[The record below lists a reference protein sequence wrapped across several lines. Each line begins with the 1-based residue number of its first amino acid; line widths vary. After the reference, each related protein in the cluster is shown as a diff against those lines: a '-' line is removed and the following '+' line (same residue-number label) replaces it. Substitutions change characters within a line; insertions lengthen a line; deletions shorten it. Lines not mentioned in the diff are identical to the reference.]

1 MNRGGSSLSGARDSN
16 YRRGAIMGLTMAEIF
31 ILISFAL
38 LLLFLFWRW
47 EKERED
53 TPPVLEFKAL
63 PPEAQKTA
71 LEIINAPGQGAGQ
84 DQTEHW
90 RFINQTDLQR
100 LVDGAEKLPEDI
112 RLQLAELVEAENAR
126 AVLSE
131 LGALEEIISAG
142 QSLQGISGKIG
153 RFQAKEEALG
163 AALKSEI
170 GETVATFKGEI
181 SDTGVITFP
190 ESVVFSRNSAEV
202 SPALRSFLELAC
214 EPWLK
219 VLKDSSVPIEEVR
232 IEGHASSEWGR
243 SSSVDAAYLG
253 NLGLS
258 QQRSQSVL
266 LYCLSHIRSDEI
278 KTWARSHL
286 VAVGHSSSRPI
297 LDESGYED
305 SGKSRRVVF
314 RATPDRKEVLKE
326 IGSELQAAVSKMSY
340 QRSHFGTWADSDGDC
355 VNQRHEM
362 LMKHSETEPEMSAN
376 GCNVISG
383 SWSDP
388 YTGSVFQ
395 LSRDVE
401 IDHLVPLSWAWDRGA
416 SRWQD
421 DRRREFFSDPRNL
434 VVTSGDVNRQKSD
447 KGPGEWLP
455 PKQDYRCAYLRDF
468 NKIVEVYE
476 LAPNA
481 GESAVLGSLL
491 SRYCD
496 G

>member
-1 MNRGGSSLSGARDSN
+1 MNRSGSNLSGARDGN

-53 TPPVLEFKAL
+53 TPSVLEFKTL
-63 PPEAQKTA
+63 PPEAQKMA
-71 LEIINAPGQGAGQ
+71 LDIINSPGKGAGQ
-84 DQTEHW
+84 DQSHHW
-90 RFINQTDLQR
+90 RFISQTDLQR
-100 LVDGAEKLPEDI
+100 LIDGAEKLPHDI
-112 RLQLAELVEAENAR
+112 RQQLAELVEAKNAR
-126 AVLSE
+126 EVLSE

-142 QSLQGISGKIG
+142 QSLEGISGKIG
-153 RFQAKEEALG
+153 RFQAREEALG
-163 AALKSEI
+163 AALKAEI
-170 GETVATFKGEI
+170 GETVAAFKGEI
-181 SDTGVITFP
+181 SETGVITFP
-190 ESVVFSRNSAEV
+190 ESVVFSKNSAEV
-202 SPALRSFLELAC
+202 SPSLKSFLALAC

-266 LYCLSHIRSDEI
+266 LYCLGHIKSEEI

-297 LDESGYED
+297 LNESGNED
-305 SGKSRRVVF
+305 PGKSRRVVF

-340 QRSHFGTWADSDGDC
+340 QRSFFGTWGDRDGDC

-362 LMKHSETEPEMSAN
+362 LMQRSETEPIMSTN
-376 GCNVISG
+376 GCNVVSG
-383 SWSDP
+383 FWSDP

-395 LSRDVE
+395 LSREVE

-416 SRWQD
+416 SQWQD
-421 DRRREFFSDPRNL
+421 DRRRKFFSDPRNL
-434 VVTSGDVNRQKSD
+434 VVTSSAVNRQKLD
-447 KGPGEWLP
+447 KGPEEWLP
-455 PKQDYRCAYLRDF
+455 PNQEYRCSYLYDF
-468 NKIVEVYE
+468 KKLVEVYQLE
-476 LAPNA
+476 PNPRERA
-481 GESAVLGSLL
+481 ALGSLV
-491 SRYCD
+491 SRYCED
-496 G
+496 